1 MPETAPPSSAF
12 LGTSAC
18 DVAAG
23 RDRVPVR
30 CVRIGGMTSMH
41 PTITPSELVD
51 DYTPAPVVRSDVVY
65 EGRVWDVVQ
74 EEADLGDAGRVTRD
88 FVRHPGAVAVL
99 AMRGE
104 PCAEEVLVIRQYRH
118 PIGAQ
123 EWEIPAGL
131 LDVDG
136 EPPHEAAL
144 RELYEEA
151 DLRAGRLD
159 LLIDYASSP
168 GGLSEQLRVF
178 LARDLT
184 DVSEDDRFEREEEEL
199 DMPTGWAR
207 LDDVVDA
214 ALAGRLHNP
223 ALLMSCLAA
232 RAARDAGWA
241 PLRAPDTPWSV
252 HPAFAPKQ

>member
-1 MPETAPPSSAF
+1 
-12 LGTSAC
+12 
-18 DVAAG
+18 
-23 RDRVPVR
+23 
-30 CVRIGGMTSMH
+30 MTSMH
-41 PTITPSELVD
+41 PTITPDELLD

-74 EEADLGDAGRVTRD
+74 EEADLDDAGHVTRD

-104 PCAEEVLVIRQYRH
+104 PGGEEVLVIRQYRH

-136 EPPHEAAL
+136 EAPHDAAL

-178 LARDLT
+178 LARDLE
-184 DVSEDDRFEREEEEL
+184 DVSADERFEREEEER

-207 LDDVVDA
+207 LDDVIDA

-223 ALLMSCLAA
+223 TLLMSCFAA
-232 RAARDAGWA
+232 RAARDGGWRQ
-241 PLRAPDTPWSV
+241 LRPAETAWTV
-252 HPAFAPKQ
+252 HPAFGSHS

>member
-1 MPETAPPSSAF
+1 
-12 LGTSAC
+12 
-18 DVAAG
+18 
-23 RDRVPVR
+23 
-30 CVRIGGMTSMH
+30 
-41 PTITPSELVD
+41 
-51 DYTPAPVVRSDVVY
+51 
-65 EGRVWDVVQ
+65 
-74 EEADLGDAGRVTRD
+74 
-88 FVRHPGAVAVL
+88 
-99 AMRGE
+99 MRGE
-104 PCAEEVLVIRQYRH
+104 PGAEEVLVIRQYRH

-223 ALLMSCLAA
+223 TLLMSCLAA
-232 RAARDAGWA
+232 RAAR
-241 PLRAPDTPWSV
+241 
-252 HPAFAPKQ
+252 

>member
-1 MPETAPPSSAF
+1 M
-12 LGTSAC
+12 
-18 DVAAG
+18 
-23 RDRVPVR
+23 
-30 CVRIGGMTSMH
+30 
-41 PTITPSELVD
+41 
-51 DYTPAPVVRSDVVY
+51 
-65 EGRVWDVVQ
+65 
-74 EEADLGDAGRVTRD
+74 
-88 FVRHPGAVAVL
+88 
-99 AMRGE
+99 
-104 PCAEEVLVIRQYRH
+104 LVIRQYRH

-207 LDDVVDA
+207 LDDVVGA

-223 ALLMSCLAA
+223 TLLMSCLAA

-252 HPAFAPKQ
+252 HPAFAPKR